1 MAQRLAVSGWLILVF
16 LTAASGRAD
25 AGPATPPQKL
35 DAAFKAYCAAEKT
48 TTDACLVSPSA
59 GVEWLILDSICPTSG
74 ASKIPYC
81 DDFNEVRTA
90 TEPAVLAYNHE
101 TARWTLVQTGRGA
114 ARMTLDANGVP
125 TVYTPSIGR
134 LTVVVD
140 HTNPLL
146 YGYSVGSVTA
156 TPIAALADLTT
167 IVGALGTVLQGQIAA
182 IGRTEAVPKSVT
194 GDVPLTL
201 YEGYL
206 LELLK
211 AMAAALADLNG
222 DVRRY
227 QVVSRDFVSCAQKLE
242 FGLATTCTTAIP
254 RPDELPDLEAKL
266 NAVDA
271 ALNALRAA
279 YEPCMSVFHAFTDFA
294 DGPTATNPQPSR
306 ALYSRFQQFA
316 EAGCVPA
323 SAVITR
329 QLQPQAKALNDTTG
343 NAGGNAA
350 ALTAAR
356 ETAQRL
362 KALDPSTAMSDT
374 DKVLSKRSD
383 LLKTSYAT
391 RASARRFHKFLLPNG
406 KVLSWFWI
414 DAPGGPVSWQN
425 VYTHPVTVSADATYK
440 DVVTFSKGDKAT
452 QYKVGSARANALGI
466 GVGVVYTPLTE
477 ATWGAIADPSSSSGK
492 IIAKTDTSTR
502 AGQVA
507 LFADY
512 KFLPAFVGSSV
523 QWRVKPF
530 VQFGAGLSTT
540 PQAYLGGGL
549 EFFKALRVSGGWT
562 YQRFKVLNGQ
572 TEGMSVSSKDD
583 IKTTDHF
590 DGGKYVAV
598 SFALDAISLF
608 SKPK

>member
-1 MAQRLAVSGWLILVF
+1 VEQRLVISGWLILVF
-16 LTAASGRAD
+16 LTAAPGRAD
-25 AGPATPPQKL
+25 GSSATAPQKL
-35 DAAFKAYCAAEKT
+35 DAAFKAYCAAEKEKT
-48 TTDACLVSPSA
+48 TSDACLVSPSA
-59 GVEWLILDSICPTSG
+59 GVEWLILDSICPKSG
-74 ASKIPYC
+74 VSGIPYC
-81 DDFNEVRTA
+81 DDFNEVRSA

-125 TVYTPSIGR
+125 TVYTPSIEH

-156 TPIAALADLTT
+156 TPIAVLADLTT
-167 IVGALGTVLQGQIAA
+167 IVGALGTVLQGKIVT
-182 IGRTEAVPKSVT
+182 IGQTVAVQKLMT
-194 GDVPLTL
+194 DVPDSLAL
-201 YEGYL
+201 YEGHL
-206 LELLK
+206 LLPLK

-222 DVRRY
+222 DVRAY
-227 QVVSRDFVSCAQKLE
+227 QIASRDFVSCAQKLE
-242 FGLATTCTTAIP
+242 FGLTTTCATAIP

-279 YEPCMSVFHAFTDFA
+279 YEPCLSVFHAFTDFV
-294 DGPTATNPQPSR
+294 DGPSAPNLQQSR
-306 ALYSRFQQFA
+306 VLYLKFQQLA
-316 EAGCVPA
+316 AVGCAPA
-323 SAVITR
+323 SEVITR
-329 QLQPQAKALNDTTG
+329 QLQPQANALNDATG
-343 NAGGNAA
+343 NA
-350 ALTAAR
+350 AR
-356 ETAQRL
+356 GTAQRL
-362 KALDPSTAMSDT
+362 KALDPSTALSDA

-406 KVLSWFWI
+406 NVLSWFWI
-414 DAPGGPVSWQN
+414 DAPSGQVSWQN
-425 VYTHPVTVSADATYK
+425 VYTYPVTVAADATYK
-440 DVVTFSKGDKAT
+440 DVVTFSRGDKAT

-466 GVGVVYTPLTE
+466 GVGVVYTPLAE
-477 ATWGAIADPSSSSGK
+477 ATWGAIAGPSSSPGNK

-512 KFLPAFVGSSV
+512 KFLQAFVALSAH
-523 QWRVKPF
+523 WPVKPF

-562 YQRFKVLNGQ
+562 YQRFKLLNGQ
-572 TEGMSVSSKDD
+572 TEGMPVSSKDD
-583 IKTTDHF
+583 IKTMDHF
-590 DGGKYVAV
+590 GGGKYVAV
-598 SFALDAISLF
+598 SFALDAISLI